1 MTTMQPLH
9 TENAAPDALVAEAV
23 SAARAAQRRWD
34 AVALPERLRSLR
46 RLRHRIAIAAPDL
59 AASIASTHRTSAEKL
74 ASEVIPL
81 ADAIRF
87 LELAAPRL
95 LRPTRYGRRGR
106 PLWLGRVQLE
116 VRREPF
122 GVVLIVA
129 PSNYPLFLP
138 AVQAVQALAAGNAVL
153 IKPAPGHTGPVR
165 LLQSLAELPPDLFQI
180 LPEEA
185 SAVEA
190 AVRAGV
196 DKVIFTGSADNGAT
210 VLSKLAEHLV
220 PSTMELSGHD
230 AVFVCDDA
238 ELDLVARSVAYG
250 LAFNGGATCIAPR
263 RVFVPRNLAAA
274 LESKLAPLVASADAG
289 SAVTIVP
296 VADLDEALKI
306 DAECPYALGASI
318 FGSPASAARVVGRV
332 NAGCV
337 VINDVI
343 VPTADPRLPF
353 GGRGRSGFGVTRG
366 AEGLLE
372 MTRLKAVTTRA
383 GSFRPHLQPPHPL
396 DGELFRHYLAAAHGP
411 SLIARL
417 RGAINVVRTL
427 LARGRTP

>member
-1 MTTMQPLH
+1 MTTMQPH
-9 TENAAPDALVAEAV
+9 TASAAPDASVGEAV
-23 SAARAAQRRWD
+23 SAARAAQRRW
-34 AVALPERLRSLR
+34 ASLSLPERLKPLR
-46 RLRHRIAIAAPDL
+46 RLRHRIASAASDL
-59 AASIASTHRTSAEKL
+59 AASIASTHRTGAEKL

-87 LELAAPRL
+87 LERDAPRL
-95 LRPTRYGRRGR
+95 LRPTQYGRRGR
-106 PLWLGRVQLE
+106 PLWLGRTHLE

-138 AVQAVQALAAGNAVL
+138 GVQAVQALAAGNAVL
-153 IKPAPGHTGPVR
+153 IKPAPGHAAPVR
-165 LLQSLAELPPDLFQI
+165 LLRSLAELPRDLLQI
-180 LPEEA
+180 LPEDVG
-185 SAVEA
+185 AVDA

-196 DKVIFTGSADNGAT
+196 DKVVFTGSADNGAT
-210 VLSKLAEHLV
+210 VLSNLAEHLV

-238 ELDLVARSVAYG
+238 DLDLVAQSVAYG
-250 LAFNGGATCIAPR
+250 LALNGGATCIAPR

-274 LESKLAPLVASADAG
+274 LESKLAPLVASGDAG
-289 SAVTIVP
+289 SAVSIVP
-296 VADLDEALKI
+296 VADLDQALQI

-318 FGSPASAARVVGRV
+318 FGSPASASRVAGRV

-372 MTRLKAVTTRA
+372 MTRLKAVATRA

-396 DGELFRHYLAAAHGP
+396 DGDLFRHYLTAAHGP
-411 SLIARL
+411 SLTARF
-417 RGAINVVRTL
+417 RGALDVVRTL
-427 LARGRTP
+427 FARDRTS